1 MSSVAALLSDLL
13 EHYRIVDLSED
24 VTPGVMKPDGH
35 YRWGNGRRK
44 FELRQWISPGGHLQS
59 FVDTGSHVGTH
70 VDMPMHIHEGARS
83 PSGKE
88 LSAADMPLE
97 AFFGEAIVLGFPNLS
112 GPAGERAQ
120 ITPAQLGKVKPGDIV
135 LIWSNLTGH
144 QQPNV
149 GIEAAKMLAALPIR
163 MIGVQNVTVDYDAH
177 VALLGKS
184 GAPIPI
190 IEELAHL
197 GEVTKERVL
206 YWGLPMRVHD
216 LDASWIRAIA
226 FEPKD

>member
-1 MSSVAALLSDLL
+1 M
-13 EHYRIVDLSED
+13 ENYRIVDLSED

-35 YRWGNGRRK
+35 YRWGNARRK

-83 PSGKE
+83 PSGQE

-97 AFFGEAIVLGFPNLS
+97 AFFGEAIVLGFPNLIGS
-112 GPAGERAQ
+112 GGGRAQ
-120 ITPAQLGKVKPGDIV
+120 ISPAQLNKVRPGDI
-135 LIWSNLTGH
+135 LLLWSNLTGR
-144 QQPNV
+144 QQPNIGV
-149 GIEAAKMLAALPIR
+149 DTGIMLAELPIK

-197 GEVTKERVL
+197 EEVAKERVL

-226 FEPKD
+226 FEPKG